1 MVYHFQVLHKPIQVE
16 VLSAGLMPGAAYQ
29 VWQTLGFIQP
39 YLGFCWKDIEERGIE
54 QGYVLI

>member
-29 VWQTLGFIQP
+29 VWQTIGFIQTLP
-39 YLGFCWKDIEERGIE
+39 WLLLE
-54 QGYVLI
+54 GY